1 MLFNARLW
9 PVLLHLMKMIMATKI
24 IIQTTTSVI
33 ADTGG
38 GFLVPQ
44 ISRQRYCFDDGLAT
58 SVPVDKQYSNKHMF
72 LGPGPNY

>member
-1 MLFNARLW
+1 
-9 PVLLHLMKMIMATKI
+9 MACAVALNESDYGDENNNTKPQPALEPTQEAI
-24 IIQTTTSVI
+24 
-33 ADTGG
+33 G

-72 LGPGPNY
+72 VEPGPNY